1 MFSMGRT
8 CLHVAAQAGAL
19 AALTC
24 LVNIHRLDV
33 MTVTVSQMTALHCAA
48 KEGHIATVRWLL
60 EQGVPVNDRCVFCLT
75 EVQEHCFN
83 LITLLGTVLVE
94 LLSSWLCPVNTLSVP
109 GCWLAGAPGT
119 LLIIWAMS

>member
-75 EVQEHCFN
+75 EGPN
-83 LITLLGTVLVE
+83 LLGVFCGSPASSTVTCQVRSLV
-94 LLSSWLCPVNTLSVP
+94 CNINCYVDNR
-109 GCWLAGAPGT
+109 
-119 LLIIWAMS
+119 